1 MNDGTEN
8 TDDLPRT
15 LSGSAIQLRILAT
28 TDLHMN
34 LGTGTRRGGLARL
47 APVIGEQR
55 RRFDNLLLFDNGD
68 LIDGSALGDELAR
81 SGLGPLEVHPAIN
94 ALNRLGYDAA
104 TLGNHDF
111 AHGVA
116 YLRRTMRD
124 ARFPLVLANAG
135 LVEGPALWSESTIIR
150 RKMTKADGSE
160 VEISVGVF
168 GVLPPQTAQW
178 QPGLSR
184 ELLTEDIIA
193 ASRRA
198 VSALRGRGAEVIVAL
213 SHGGIG
219 DGHPKAAENAAGL
232 IAEIDGVDAVIA
244 GHTHEVDVR
253 QATDMRA
260 PIVKAGFGGTH
271 LGAVTLWIDGP
282 PMGRHIAQSQAEVLE
297 ASHDTV
303 DQDLIDAILPSQT
316 EERLHIPIGT
326 ISENLTSHFS
336 LLGADAGLR
345 LFEKALRQHVARH
358 MPRSSHPVLVALAPF
373 RTGGRG
379 GPEHFVNI
387 PAGLIRRGDISTLY
401 PFTNHISVLE
411 MSGAAILDWLERA
424 ASIFAH
430 LPHSAGQDEPRPL
443 LDDNIPGFNFDMIAG
458 LEYEIDL
465 TLPPTFDARGKRM
478 NPGGRVRRVRH
489 NGSRVG
495 VSDRYLLVTNSYR
508 LAGTPLYRDLV
519 ADRCCVLPDA
529 ARSRVR
535 DIIARYITE
544 NRYDAS
550 ENPPFFRLTAPPGTL
565 AWFDTSP
572 DADLQACPLSVTH
585 SETQEDGFNRLT
597 ISL

>member
-1 MNDGTEN
+1 MNDGNEKKDN
-8 TDDLPRT
+8 ACRA

-34 LGTGTRRGGLARL
+34 IGIGARRGGLARL
-47 APVIGEQR
+47 APVIEEQR
-55 RRFDNLLLFDNGD
+55 RCFDNVLLFDNGD
-68 LIDGSALGDELAR
+68 LIDGSSLGDELAR
-81 SGLGPLEVHPAIN
+81 SGLGPLEVHPAVS

-111 AHGVA
+111 AHGVD
-116 YLRRTMRD
+116 YLRRAMRD
-124 ARFPLVLANAG
+124 ARFSLVLANAG
-135 LVEGPALWSESTIIR
+135 LTEGPAFWSESTIIR

-160 VEISVGVF
+160 AEINVGVF
-168 GVLPPQTAQW
+168 GILPPQTAQW
-178 QPGLSR
+178 QPGLSQ

-219 DGHPKAAENAAGL
+219 DGLPKAAENAAGL

-244 GHTHEVDVR
+244 GHTHEVVVR
-253 QATDMRA
+253 QATDIRA

-271 LGAVTLWIDGP
+271 LAAISLWIDGP
-282 PMGRHIAQSQAEVLE
+282 PMGRHIARSEAEVVE
-297 ASHDTV
+297 AAQDEA

-316 EERLHIPIGT
+316 EKRLQIPIGS
-326 ISENLTSHFS
+326 IGENLTSHFS
-336 LLGADAGLR
+336 LLGSDAGLR
-345 LFEKALRQHVARH
+345 LFEKALRQHVAQH

-430 LPHSAGQDEPRPL
+430 LPHPAGPEESRPL
-443 LDDNIPGFNFDMIAG
+443 LDENIPGFNFDMIAG

-465 TLPPTFDARGKRM
+465 SLPPAFDARGKRI
-478 NPGGRVRRVRH
+478 NPEGRVRRVRH
-489 NGSRVG
+489 NGKRVG
-495 VSDRYLLVTNSYR
+495 VSDCYLLVTNSYR
-508 LAGTPLYRDLV
+508 LSGTPLYRDLT
-519 ADRCCVLPDA
+519 ANRRCILPDA

-544 NRYDAS
+544 TPQHAS
-550 ENPPFFRLTAPPGTL
+550 QHGPFFRLTAPPGTE

-572 DADLQACPLSVTH
+572 DADLQACPFTVKH
-585 SETQEDGFNRLT
+585 SEARENGFNRLT